1 MIIQDGR
8 QPLQNMNCKKS
19 VKQNRNPIRLRILPF
34 YTIIFTTAFKI
45 IQIVGW
51 LSQNHR
57 TANPAREPHI
67 IWQRPLLSLPPS
79 HRAPSA
85 SFFFLP
91 SLPTTQRSLCGG
103 ESASPV
109 ILQTYDSSSTVSK
122 CPKNNSLSARCA
134 FSNT

>member
-1 MIIQDGR
+1 
-8 QPLQNMNCKKS
+8 MNCKKS
-19 VKQNRNPIRLRILPF
+19 VIGTRPHQIAH
-34 YTIIFTTAFKI
+34 TTLLYYYLHNSVQAV
-45 IQIVGW
+45 QIVGW

-79 HRAPSA
+79 HRASSA
-85 SFFFLP
+85 SFFVLP
-91 SLPTTQRSLCGG
+91 SLPTTQRGLFGA
-103 ESASPV
+103 ESALPV

-122 CPKNNSLSARCA
+122 CPKNNSHSARCA

>member
-1 MIIQDGR
+1 MRKTESRPHQI
-8 QPLQNMNCKKS
+8 PHTTL
-19 VKQNRNPIRLRILPF
+19 F
-34 YTIIFTTAFKI
+34 TIIFTTTFKS

-67 IWQRPLLSLPPS
+67 ISQRPLLSLPPS
-79 HRAPSA
+79 HRASSA
-85 SFFFLP
+85 SFFVLP
-91 SLPTTQRSLCGG
+91 SLPTTQRGLFGA

-122 CPKNNSLSARCA
+122 CPKKDSHSARCA
-134 FSNT
+134 FSNTLF